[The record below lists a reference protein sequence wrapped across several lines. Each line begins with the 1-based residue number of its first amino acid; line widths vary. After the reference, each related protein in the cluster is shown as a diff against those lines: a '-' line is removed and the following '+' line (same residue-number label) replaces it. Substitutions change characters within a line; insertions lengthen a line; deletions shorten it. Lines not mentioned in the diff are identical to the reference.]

1 MEYFLSPETWA
12 ALLTII
18 GVNVVLSGDNAVVI
32 ALACRSLPPKQQT
45 MGIALG
51 SGMAV
56 VLRIIFT
63 IFIAYLLGV
72 PYLKVVGGLLLFWVG
87 YKLAVGD
94 DDGAEVDAA
103 VSIWHAVRIV
113 VIADAVMSLDNVIA
127 VAAAAKGDVVLLV
140 LGLLISIPM
149 VVYGA
154 TVLIKLIERFPV
166 IVPAGAALI
175 GFIGGEV
182 IVTDQAFE
190 IWITREAAWLH
201 HLAPV
206 LGAVMV
212 IVISRIIKP
221 LPAIA
226 PATVAGEATAGATIL
241 IVRAL
246 LLRLVPLILG
256 TIAYGIGDSILME
269 GEGALMQVL
278 HGLRPIFAA
287 VIAIILGE
295 AVAWLLRARSLSLR
309 R

>member
-1 MEYFLSPETWA
+1 MEYLLSPETWA

-18 GVNVVLSGDNAVVI
+18 GVDIVLSGDNAVVI
-32 ALACRSLPPKQQT
+32 ALACRRLPPKQQT

-56 VLRIIFT
+56 ALRIIFT
-63 IFIAYLLGV
+63 IFIAYLLNV

-87 YKLAVGD
+87 YKLAVGND
-94 DDGAEVDAA
+94 EGGEVAAAE
-103 VSIWHAVRIV
+103 SIWQAVRIV

-127 VAAAAKGDVVLLV
+127 VAAAAKGDVVLLI

-154 TVLIKLIERFPV
+154 KMLIKLIERFPI

-182 IVTDQAFE
+182 IVTDKAFE
-190 IWITREAAWLH
+190 LWLMREAAWLH

-212 IVISRIIKP
+212 IVVSRVLKP
-221 LPAIA
+221 LPSVA
-226 PATVAGEATAGATIL
+226 ATSVVGEAAAGATML
-241 IVRAL
+241 MVRAL

-256 TIAYGIGDSILME
+256 SIGYGIGDSILME
-269 GEGALMQVL
+269 GEGVLMQVL

-295 AVAWLLRARSLSLR
+295 ALARLIRARS
-309 R
+309 